1 MTPAHPHRIT
11 LSQFDVRRWR
21 RSELAPP
28 VLFVG
33 FCNAAFSEVAW
44 HVVADG
50 FWPAISDGLAISV
63 IIWAGFVL
71 GLRWTAQRQST
82 PVSTRDLA
90 VFSAALLTFL
100 LPFSKPSWVG
110 LSVLSA
116 YLVVTS
122 QPGSSFRR
130 GAATLAGVTVPMFW
144 SKQVFWLLS
153 DKLLP
158 IDAAIVATVTGLK
171 HVGNAIELQ
180 GQSGRV
186 FVAPGCSSVANLSMS
201 LFCWFLFSQAR
212 NRSPS
217 RNDIVWC
224 IGMCLCVVAV
234 NIGRMS
240 LIALYPE
247 YYALVHGPV
256 GATTASALSMG
267 FTLIICHFGTRHEA
281 HA

>member
-1 MTPAHPHRIT
+1 MTPARPHRIT
-11 LSQFDVRRWR
+11 LAQFDIRRWR
-21 RSELAPP
+21 RAELAPP
-28 VLFVG
+28 ILFVG

-63 IIWAGFVL
+63 IIWAGFIL
-71 GLRWTAQRQST
+71 GLRWTAQSDPAT
-82 PVSTRDLA
+82 VSTRDLV

-110 LSVLSA
+110 LSLLSA
-116 YLVVTS
+116 YLVATS
-122 QPGSSFRR
+122 KPHSSFRR

-158 IDAAIVATVTGLK
+158 IDAAIVAAVTGLK

-180 GQSGRV
+180 GQVGRI

-212 NRSPS
+212 RRSPT
-217 RNDIVWC
+217 RNDVFWC

-240 LIALYPE
+240 LMAVYPQ
-247 YYALVHGPV
+247 YYGLIHGPV

-267 FTLIICHFGTRHEA
+267 ITLILCHYGTRDEA